1 MENTPAVGNVGDPVA
16 AIDDGTLTY
25 TLGGR
30 DATLFDV
37 DDVTGQ
43 IVVGS
48 GTILDYESGI
58 TEYTVVVTATDRF
71 LASAN
76 ITVTI
81 DVEDISLGTI
91 GDRYDADQ
99 NEVIDR
105 GEALLA
111 INDYLDRL
119 ISREDV
125 FDVIELH
132 LFG

>member
-1 MENTPAVGNVGDPVA
+1 M
-16 AIDDGTLTY
+16 
-25 TLGGR
+25 
-30 DATLFDV
+30 
-37 DDVTGQ
+37 
-43 IVVGS
+43 
-48 GTILDYESGI
+48 
-58 TEYTVVVTATDRF
+58 VVTATDRF